1 MQITINVKL
10 DNSAFE
16 DNPNELQEILARQIP
31 HNIKPGDDGK
41 LKDSNGNTVGQWEVN
56 ESF

>member
-1 MQITINVKL
+1 MNIRIEVNL

-16 DNPNELQEILARQIP
+16 ENQLELSEIIARQIP
-31 HNIKPGDDGK
+31 HSLKPGDDGK